1 MDEMDRMYRSNIYV
15 VGHRERHIEK
25 AYASDVDCVVLELE
39 DAVAPSMK
47 EAARAMVRDVLST
60 PPPKPTY
67 VRVNPLGSG
76 LTYDDIAAVADT
88 SVEGIRLAKT
98 QSPADVLVVAG
109 WLEELGSA
117 AAIQVLLETA
127 AAVERVTDIATAHP
141 RVVGVSLGEQDL
153 EADIGASDE
162 GLLYARSKVIFAS
175 RAAGLPAPWQSV
187 WTDIKDVAGLREST
201 QRGKSL
207 GFFGRSAIHPDQV
220 PVINEV
226 FTPTEQEIAQAE
238 DLQQQLDDAVEAG
251 SAGLK
256 LADGR
261 FIDNAIVLAA
271 KRTLAFGLRDAGRST
286 PDQTNQGRTP

>member
-1 MDEMDRMYRSNIYV
+1 MDEMARMYRSNIYV

-88 SVEGIRLAKT
+88 AIDGIRLAKA
-98 QSPADVLVVAG
+98 QSSADVLVVAG
-109 WLEELGSA
+109 WLAELGSS

-127 AAVERVTDIATAHP
+127 GAVERAPEIAAAHP

-153 EADIGASDE
+153 QADIGASDE
-162 GLLYARSKVIFAS
+162 GLLYARSKVIFAA

-187 WTDIKDVAGLREST
+187 WTDIRDLAGLREST
-201 QRGKSL
+201 LRGKRL

-220 PVINEV
+220 PIINEV
-226 FTPTEQEIAQAE
+226 FTPTRDEIEQAE
-238 DLQQQLDDAVEAG
+238 ELQQQLDDAVDAG

-271 KRTLAFGLRDAGRST
+271 KRTLAFGRLDADRPT
-286 PDQTNQGRTP
+286 PDQTIEGAKP